1 VRSRE
6 GDHKGAAEHEKNTMF
21 AVIKTG
27 GKQYKV
33 SRNDVITIEKLYAEA
48 GDTVAFETVLMVGG
62 DTTVIGTPT
71 VKGATVAGSV
81 VEQARGPKV
90 ISFFK
95 RRRQNSK
102 RKKGHRQD
110 LTVVRIT
117 DIFTNGEKVDVTV
130 KAAPAAAAVVAAA
143 AKPAKAAKADAGA
156 IDDSNL
162 SLIAGIGPTIEKKLR
177 AAGITTW
184 TQISKWTAGDV
195 ETWNTE
201 LKLGGRVTREE
212 WVEQAKELLAGKPPR
227 AKVDQAEKASGK
239 DL

>member
-1 VRSRE
+1 M
-6 GDHKGAAEHEKNTMF
+6 AEHERNTMF

-33 SRNDVITIEKLYAEA
+33 SRNDVITIEKLHAEA

-62 DTTVIGTPT
+62 ETTVIGTPT
-71 VKGATVAGSV
+71 VKGATVAGAV
-81 VEQARGPKV
+81 VQQARGPKV
-90 ISFFK
+90 ISFVK

-110 LTVVRIT
+110 LTIVRIT

-130 KAAPAAAAVVAAA
+130 KAAPVVGMAALAASVS
-143 AKPAKAAKADAGA
+143 GG

-177 AAGITTW
+177 AAGITSW
-184 TQISKWTAGDV
+184 TQISKWTEADLDK
-195 ETWNTE
+195 WNTE
-201 LKLGGRVTREE
+201 LKLAGRATREE
-212 WVEQAKELLAGKPPR
+212 WVEQANELLAGKPPR
-227 AKVDQAEKASGK
+227 AKTDKAELASGK